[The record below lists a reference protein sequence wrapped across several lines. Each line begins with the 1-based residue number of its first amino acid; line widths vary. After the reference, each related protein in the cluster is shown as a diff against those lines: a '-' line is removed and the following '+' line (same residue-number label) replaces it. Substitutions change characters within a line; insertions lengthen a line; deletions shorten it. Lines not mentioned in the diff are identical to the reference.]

1 MTKKPTSGKIIDF
14 SIDDIQAYLEEI
26 KKLILNNKYSVSL
39 RSENDAFMSK
49 YRINTAKIKE
59 IMLNLQYRDFCYAA
73 ANRKPEFAYEQLYI
87 FCKEY
92 ELDDWGDFETI
103 KIYVKTNLTQLR
115 NGNDFVIII
124 SFHELEKPIRYLFN

>member
-1 MTKKPTSGKIIDF
+1 LIKKPTTGKLIDF

-26 KKLILNNKYSVSL
+26 KKLILMDKYSVSL
-39 RSENDAFMSK
+39 RAENDDFMSK

-59 IMLNLQYRDFCYAA
+59 LMLNLQYRDFCYAA
-73 ANRKPEFAYEQLYI
+73 PNRKPEFSYEQLYI

-92 ELDDWGDFETI
+92 ELDNWGDFETI

-115 NGNDFVIII
+115 NGDDFVIII
-124 SFHELEKPIRYLFN
+124 SFHELEKPIRYLFK